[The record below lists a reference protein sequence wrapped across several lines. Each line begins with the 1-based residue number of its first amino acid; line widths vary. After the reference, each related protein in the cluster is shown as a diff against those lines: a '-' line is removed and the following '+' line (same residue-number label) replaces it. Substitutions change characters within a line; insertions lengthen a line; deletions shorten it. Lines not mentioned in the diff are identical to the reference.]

1 MQMHVSIPKLLKCI
15 CDAVHAQS
23 NIFNLKHKV
32 LSKTE
37 KNKFRIDESIG
48 FLIGTKFVEH
58 RT

>member
-1 MQMHVSIPKLLKCI
+1 MHVSIPKLLKCI